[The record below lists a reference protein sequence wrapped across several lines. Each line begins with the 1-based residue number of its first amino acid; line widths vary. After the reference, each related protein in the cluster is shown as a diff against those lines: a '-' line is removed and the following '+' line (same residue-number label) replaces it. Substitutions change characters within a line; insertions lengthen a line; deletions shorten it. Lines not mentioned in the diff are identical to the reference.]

1 MEYFDKSKICRDF
14 LNQYSEALYPELLPK
29 LMKVA
34 IYSLYKAY
42 SKWKIS
48 MQEIDEFIHFFNY
61 KNRNFELEQNA
72 RRLNG
77 NCREEESKYNYDCP
91 PCDEYYIPKNK
102 KIKKLNI
109 GYTPYDNEGG
119 PQTEQN
125 LNCKESYG
133 FGKFY
138 PNDDVYINDSNNF
151 YDENYYI
158 PRTRSFR
165 NIQLY
170 HNRLSNP
177 KFITQEKKIY
187 PHWWWNLKD
196 DIEQE
201 DYSDDDSE
209 MDHRPSKPGRFPKR
223 LEDKLKKKMKRQMR
237 NKSFNGVR
245 TRPVQYPYYDENK
258 IFPNDERNNI
268 NTSNDNNNEENENNF
283 NNENYPYQNREYPP
297 SGENSMRRPYG
308 GTSMDGFGRPYLNP
322 ENNNINNRMNNS
334 MNINTSP
341 LEINNPNSNY
351 RIPPNTLGFNNGR
364 NIYPDNQSNRI
375 GNYMDN
381 NNYNNINNQ
390 SQNNLTGEN
399 ISTGANATGSN
410 FSSSTLKNQILNKR
424 KMREST
430 FLSFDKDFNV
440 NGLKKKVRGKAKK
453 GVKYYVSGNQLNED
467 KRGIRR
473 RKK

>member
-72 RRLNG
+72 LRLNG

-109 GYTPYDNEGG
+109 GYTPYDNEGA

-237 NKSFNGVR
+237 NKSFNGIR

-308 GTSMDGFGRPYLNP
+308 GTSMDGFWRPYLNP

-341 LEINNPNSNY
+341 LDINNPNSNY

-364 NIYPDNQSNRI
+364 NIYPDNQSNRM

-453 GVKYYVSGNQLNED
+453 GVKYSVSGNQLNED

>member
-1 MEYFDKSKICRDF
+1 MEYFDKSKICREF
-14 LNQYSEALYPELLPK
+14 LKQYSESLYPELLPK

-42 SKWKIS
+42 SKWNIS

-61 KNRNFELEQNA
+61 KNRNFELEQNT
-72 RRLNG
+72 RKLN
-77 NCREEESKYNYDCP
+77 NNYREEESKYNYDCP
-91 PCDEYYIPKNK
+91 PCDEFYIPKNK
-102 KIKKLNI
+102 KIKKLNMGFI
-109 GYTPYDNEGG
+109 PPENAQYPE
-119 PQTEQN
+119 TEQN
-125 LNCKESYG
+125 TKIKNCYG
-133 FGKFY
+133 LGKFY

-223 LEDKLKKKMKRQMR
+223 LEDKLKKKMKRQIR
-237 NKSFNGVR
+237 NKSFNGV
-245 TRPVQYPYYDENK
+245 RPVQYPYYDEDK
-258 IFPNDERNNI
+258 IFPNDDRNNL
-268 NTSNDNNNEENENNF
+268 NTSNDNNNNNEDNF
-283 NNENYPYQNREYPP
+283 NNNERFPPYPNGEYPP
-297 SGENSMRRPYG
+297 SSENTMRRPYG
-308 GTSMDGFGRPYLNP
+308 GTAMEGFGRPYLNP
-322 ENNNINNRMNNS
+322 ENNNINNKINNS

-341 LEINNPNSNY
+341 IDRNNPNSKY
-351 RIPPNTLGFNNGR
+351 QMQPNTLGFNNGR
-364 NIYPDNQSNRI
+364 NVFPNNQNSQM

-381 NNYNNINNQ
+381 VDNRN
-390 SQNNLTGEN
+390 QNNLTGEN

-424 KMREST
+424 KMKEST

-440 NGLKKKVRGKAKK
+440 NGMKKKVRGKAKK
-453 GVKYYVSGNQLNED
+453 GVKYSVSGNQLNED

>member
-1 MEYFDKSKICRDF
+1 MEFFDKSKICRDF

-109 GYTPYDNEGG
+109 GYVPNDNERNSG
-119 PQTEQN
+119 TDEN
-125 LNCKESYG
+125 LNCKDSYG

-170 HNRLSNP
+170 HKRLSNP

-196 DIEQE
+196 DIEQD

-245 TRPVQYPYYDENK
+245 TRPEQYPYYDEDK

-268 NTSNDNNNEENENNF
+268 NTSNDNNEENYNN
-283 NNENYPYQNREYPP
+283 NNGRYPYQNMEYPT
-297 SGENSMRRPYG
+297 SGDNTLRRPYG
-308 GTSMDGFGRPYLNP
+308 GTAMDGFGRPYLNP
-322 ENNNINNRMNNS
+322 ENNNVNNRMNNS

-341 LEINNPNSNY
+341 LDANNQNSNY
-351 RIPPNTLGFNNGR
+351 KMPPNTLGLNNGR
-364 NIYPDNQSNRI
+364 NIYPDNQSNRL

-381 NNYNNINNQ
+381 TDNRNQNNI
-390 SQNNLTGEN
+390 TGEN

-424 KMREST
+424 KMKEST

-440 NGLKKKVRGKAKK
+440 NGLRKKVRGKTKK
-453 GVKYYVSGNQLNED
+453 GVKYSVSGNQLNED

>member
-1 MEYFDKSKICRDF
+1 MEFFDKSKICRDF

-109 GYTPYDNEGG
+109 GYVPNDNERNSG
-119 PQTEQN
+119 TDEN
-125 LNCKESYG
+125 LNCKDSYG

-170 HNRLSNP
+170 HKRLSNP

-187 PHWWWNLKD
+187 PHWWWNLND
-196 DIEQE
+196 DIEQD

-245 TRPVQYPYYDENK
+245 TRPEQYPYYDEDK

-268 NTSNDNNNEENENNF
+268 NISNDNNNEENYNN
-283 NNENYPYQNREYPP
+283 NNGRYPYQNMEYPT
-297 SGENSMRRPYG
+297 SGDNTLRRPYG

-322 ENNNINNRMNNS
+322 ENNNVNNRMNNS

-341 LEINNPNSNY
+341 LDANNQNSNY
-351 RIPPNTLGFNNGR
+351 KMPPNTLGLNNGR
-364 NIYPDNQSNRI
+364 NIYPDNQSNRL

-381 NNYNNINNQ
+381 TDNRNQNNI
-390 SQNNLTGEN
+390 TGEN

-424 KMREST
+424 RMKEST

-440 NGLKKKVRGKAKK
+440 NGLKKKVRGKTKK
-453 GVKYYVSGNQLNED
+453 GVKYSVSGNQLNED

>member
-109 GYTPYDNEGG
+109 GYTPYDNEGA

-341 LEINNPNSNY
+341 LDINNPNSNY

-364 NIYPDNQSNRI
+364 NIYPDNQSNRM

-453 GVKYYVSGNQLNED
+453 GVKYSVSGNQLNED